1 MIPHDSSVRTTLT
14 IDDDL
19 FDAIEQY
26 RQKKNLAFRTAI
38 NDLLRSG
45 IRSEAIQPQAKS
57 YSGPTFDSEIQP
69 GIDPN
74 RFNQL
79 VDELETEAFKP

>member
-1 MIPHDSSVRTTLT
+1 MIYDISMRTTLT
-14 IDDDL
+14 IEDDL

-38 NDLLRSG
+38 NHLLRSG
-45 IRSEAIQPQAKS
+45 IGAEAIQPQAKA
-57 YSGPTFDSEIQP
+57 YTGPTFDSEIQP

-79 VDELETEAFKP
+79 VDELESEAFKP